1 MEYFII
7 YETTN
12 LLNGK
17 KYRGMHK
24 TKNLYDDGYL
34 GSGKI
39 LLKSI
44 EKNGKEN
51 FFREILEFCNSYKEL
66 AEREKFWVDEEWVD
80 RKDTYNLV
88 LGGRYVMHTAE
99 SLKRGVETLR
109 KRYESGELIRYVK
122 TISIEHRK
130 KISISLKERYKLHE
144 HPSKG
149 KKSWNTGTKGL
160 TTSWN
165 KGLKLP
171 PMPEEY
177 RDKIS
182 KGLKKKYE
190 TEEHHSKG
198 KKPWNAGKKGVQ
210 IPWNAGIKMPKVK
223 CPHCEKE
230 CDKLN
235 ASKWHFDKCKF
246 KVQK

>member
-1 MEYFII
+1 MSEKLII
-7 YETTN
+7 TEIS
-12 LLNGK
+12 G
-17 KYRGMHK
+17 YR
-24 TKNLYDDGYL
+24 DG
-34 GSGKI
+34 G
-39 LLKSI
+39 
-44 EKNGKEN
+44 
-51 FFREILEFCNSYKEL
+51 
-66 AEREKFWVDEEWVD
+66 
-80 RKDTYNLV
+80 
-88 LGGRYVMHTAE
+88 
-99 SLKRGVETLR
+99 
-109 KRYESGELIRYVK
+109 
-122 TISIEHRK
+122 TISIKTNLGEYCIDGRAMSDEDDNDIK
-130 KISISLKERYKLHE
+130 NPTEGMLYFE